1 MSISSL
7 IRKKLLTLSITSTY
21 HGIFHQAIYSLA
33 KTCALLQRIR
43 RTVALGI
50 SFYSL
55 CGE

>member
-33 KTCALLQRIR
+33 KTCALLQRIW